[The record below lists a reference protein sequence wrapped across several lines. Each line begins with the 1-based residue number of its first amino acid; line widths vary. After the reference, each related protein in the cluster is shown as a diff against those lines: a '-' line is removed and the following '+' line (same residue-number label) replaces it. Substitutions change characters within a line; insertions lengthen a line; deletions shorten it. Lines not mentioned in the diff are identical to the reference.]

1 MADASTPLMPPGEGV
16 AAAVSASVGAAA
28 QRKPWYLQ
36 PIFLCCACCGVVAV
50 VAGVVVFLMLFSE
63 GSDDD
68 WTNPLDDN
76 MSNYVSPLQ
85 NDTSAFDGSYMIVMH
100 WNGTLRSV
108 TPASSLGDG
117 YCTHMGAL
125 KLTGPD
131 TILTYTNNWLE
142 EKGYPYEWS
151 WRQETKDTR
160 DHHLKRLSKKKR
172 FSSHDV
178 QWGLDNKSYWQPTGG
193 VNETVFAKFH
203 ANGTQ
208 QRQWYVPNCGDINHV
223 QLVENETRAIISCR
237 LSDSIVNYN
246 MLTDRVEWVAGGE
259 NGTFTITDGTVAFV
273 DFSYSP
279 LNAYPQG
286 YSETFGDNDRLPSKN
301 HLTCWWPGL
310 LDPDL
315 DVMFDAQIQE
325 VTPAQE
331 VAWELSIYGGS
342 DCSDTASYSC
352 IRSINQGWKIYSV
365 ERFYD
370 SPVVYNATFFNGT
383 LEFLAHSSFKL
394 SHRTT
399 GRWDLLYEDR
409 IVAAGEVVFDAYWKP
424 STVLAETTWGRND
437 SAVRYRNVGLV
448 VTDVWERTT
457 HVDVEFTPPHGIS
470 RNKAP

>member
-108 TPASSLGDG
+108 TPTSSLDDG
-117 YCTHMGAL
+117 YQSTHMDAL

-142 EKGYPYEWS
+142 EKGYPYECS
-151 WRQETKDTR
+151 SRTR
-160 DHHLKRLSKKKR
+160 
-172 FSSHDV
+172 
-178 QWGLDNKSYWQPTGG
+178 
-193 VNETVFAKFH
+193 
-203 ANGTQ
+203 
-208 QRQWYVPNCGDINHV
+208 
-223 QLVENETRAIISCR
+223 RAIISCR

-259 NGTFTITDGTVAFV
+259 NGTFTITDGTVTLAAGLSYWAGQHNVEYVGDDTYLMFDNAYNLYSPSRILSVVINETTQVAFV

-279 LNAYPQG
+279 LNAYPRATARRSATTTASVQEPPDVLVAG
-286 YSETFGDNDRLPSKN
+286 A
-301 HLTCWWPGL
+301 

-399 GRWDLLYEDR
+399 GRWDPLYEDR

-457 HVDVEFTPPHGIS
+457 HVDVEFTPPHGYFT
-470 RNKAP
+470 